1 MLVNVAGLASLI
13 VFYLLIL
20 AIGVGAAWY
29 KRKRVGNEK
38 SETNMVAGRDIS
50 ILLGC
55 FTMTGKII
63 LAVAVYA
70 GYIFIFLSIENA
82 NNKVTILPRFC
93 APFCLSNKLVYLL

>member
-1 MLVNVAGLASLI
+1 MTVNVVGLASLI

-29 KRKRVGNEK
+29 KRKRVENEK

-63 LAVAVYA
+63 LAAVIYA
-70 GYIFIFLSIENA
+70 GLVFSYLVLIESD
-82 NNKVTILPRFC
+82 K
-93 APFCLSNKLVYLL
+93 S